1 MKDVKLDE
9 FGEIIEEELICDGSE
24 WRDETYDKLVTFALA
39 NGWDIDADSLASTGS
54 RYVTFSRPIDSA
66 ENEYAEIKYRVSNH
80 ADLYCRADF
89 SLVYPPNQSGDDIE
103 DVEWAINQ
111 TARPVIQA
119 A

>member
-9 FGEIIEEELICDGSE
+9 FGEMAEEGSIDDGSE
-24 WRDETYDKLVTFALA
+24 WREETYDRLVAVALA

-54 RYVTFSRPIDSA
+54 RYVTFSRPIDSD

-80 ADLYCRADF
+80 ADLYCRANY
-89 SLVYPPNQSGDDIE
+89 SLVYPPNQGGDDVE

-111 TARPVIQA
+111 TARPVIQTA
-119 A
+119 